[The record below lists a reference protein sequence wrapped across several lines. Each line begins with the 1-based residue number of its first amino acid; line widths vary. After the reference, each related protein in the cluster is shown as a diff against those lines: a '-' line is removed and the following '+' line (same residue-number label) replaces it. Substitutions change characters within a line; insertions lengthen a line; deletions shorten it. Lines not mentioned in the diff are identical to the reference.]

1 MHVTIYSFQAPET
14 ARWKTEVHIV
24 CDLSKGVGRAR
35 PLDVALRHGRAC
47 TLELV
52 WESQHGCPLCRLSD
66 YKTMGGNCLE
76 GYMVR
81 LNFLLYFVPETQI
94 FGLPE
99 ILND

>member
-1 MHVTIYSFQAPET
+1 M
-14 ARWKTEVHIV
+14 
-24 CDLSKGVGRAR
+24 
-35 PLDVALRHGRAC
+35 
-47 TLELV
+47 ELV